1 MAKRLQRPQNKR
13 RSAAVIAVAAAV
25 ALASVAV
32 AVMLRRA
39 EVQSYF
45 TPAVVTC
52 AVHEKVN
59 GAEVTGSAA
68 SGSVMLL
75 IVIFSY
81 PAFRDSTAENTGST
95 TVFLRLRLSAC
106 WVDAE
111 GKTTGTPSTPPQITL
126 QQNWLDGGDG
136 LYYYAL
142 PVEPR
147 QSTTVLCE
155 PMRMGTS
162 VSPTGAA
169 VYQQITVLAEAVQ
182 ALPEKAAQEAW
193 GVTVENERITAVK

>member
-32 AVMLRRA
+32 AFMLRQA
-39 EVQSYF
+39 EVQSDF

-59 GAEVTGSAA
+59 GVEYTAA
-68 SGSVMLL
+68 QSPVAGSVKSD
-75 IVIFSY
+75 I
-81 PAFRDSTAENTGST
+81 TAKNTGDT

-106 WVDAE
+106 WVDGT
-111 GKTTGTPSTPPQITL
+111 GKVTGTPSALPQIML
-126 QQNWLDGGDG
+126 RQNWLDGGNG

-142 PVEPR
+142 PVEPG
-147 QSTTVLCE
+147 QSTEVLCE
-155 PMRMGTS
+155 PMRMETS

-193 GVTVENERITAVK
+193 GVTVENGRITAVK

>member
-25 ALASVAV
+25 ALVSVAV
-32 AVMLRRA
+32 AFMLRRA
-39 EVQSYF
+39 EAKIDF

-68 SGSVMLL
+68 SGSVKSD
-75 IVIFSY
+75 I
-81 PAFRDSTAENTGST
+81 TAENTGST

-106 WVDAE
+106 WVDGT
-111 GKTTGTPSTPPQITL
+111 GKVTGTPSALPQITL
-126 QQNWLDGGDG
+126 RQNWLDGGNG

-142 PVEPR
+142 PVEPE

-155 PMRMGTS
+155 PMRMETS

-182 ALPEKAAQEAW
+182 ALPGKAAQEAW
-193 GVTVENERITAVK
+193 DVTVENGRITAVK

>member
-32 AVMLRRA
+32 AFMLRRA
-39 EVQSYF
+39 EVQSDF

-59 GAEVTGSAA
+59 GVEYTAA
-68 SGSVMLL
+68 QSPVAGSVKSD
-75 IVIFSY
+75 I
-81 PAFRDSTAENTGST
+81 TAENTGNT

-106 WVDAE
+106 WVDAK
-111 GKTTGTPSTPPQITL
+111 GNTTGTPSALPQITL
-126 QQNWLDGGDG
+126 RQNWLDGGDG

-142 PVEPR
+142 PVKPGE
-147 QSTTVLCE
+147 STTVLCE
-155 PMRMGTS
+155 PMPMGTS

-169 VYQQITVLAEAVQ
+169 VYQQVTVLAEAVQ

-193 GVTVENERITAVK
+193 GVTLKNERITAVK

>member
-32 AVMLRRA
+32 AFMLRRA
-39 EVQSYF
+39 EAKIDF
-45 TPAVVTC
+45 TPAVVACT
-52 AVHEKVN
+52 VHEKVN

-68 SGSVMLL
+68 SGSVKSD
-75 IVIFSY
+75 I
-81 PAFRDSTAENTGST
+81 TAENTGST

-106 WVDAE
+106 CVDGT
-111 GKTTGTPSTPPQITL
+111 GKVTGTPSALPKITL
-126 QQNWLDGGDG
+126 RQNWLDGGDG

-142 PVEPR
+142 PVEPE
-147 QSTTVLCE
+147 QSTAVLCE

-182 ALPEKAAQEAW
+182 ALPGKAAQEAW
-193 GVTVENERITAVK
+193 GVTVENGRITAVK

>member
-1 MAKRLQRPQNKR
+1 M
-13 RSAAVIAVAAAV
+13 IAVTAAV

-32 AVMLRRA
+32 AFMLRRA
-39 EVQSYF
+39 EAQSDF
-45 TPAVVTC
+45 APAIVTC
-52 AVHEKVN
+52 AVHGKVN
-59 GAEVTGSAA
+59 GVEVTGSAA
-68 SGSVMLL
+68 SGSVKSD
-75 IVIFSY
+75 I
-81 PAFRDSTAENTGST
+81 TAENTGST

-106 WVDAE
+106 WVDGT
-111 GKTTGTPSTPPQITL
+111 GKVTGTPSALPQITL
-126 QQNWLDGGDG
+126 RQNWLDAGDG

-182 ALPEKAAQEAW
+182 ALPEKAAREAW
-193 GVTVENERITAVK
+193 GVTVKNGRITAVK

>member
-25 ALASVAV
+25 ALVSVAV
-32 AVMLRRA
+32 AFMLRRA
-39 EVQSYF
+39 EAKIDF
-45 TPAVVTC
+45 TPAVVACT
-52 AVHEKVN
+52 VHEKVN

-68 SGSVMLL
+68 SGSVKSD
-75 IVIFSY
+75 I
-81 PAFRDSTAENTGST
+81 TAENTGST

-106 WVDAE
+106 WVDGT
-111 GKTTGTPSTPPQITL
+111 GKVTGTPSALPQITL
-126 QQNWLDGGDG
+126 RQNWLDGGNG

-142 PVEPR
+142 PVEPK

-182 ALPEKAAQEAW
+182 ALPGKAAQEAW
-193 GVTVENERITAVK
+193 GVTVENGRITAVK

>member
-32 AVMLRRA
+32 AFMLRRA
-39 EVQSYF
+39 EVQSDF

-59 GAEVTGSAA
+59 GVEVTGSAA
-68 SGSVMLL
+68 SGSVKSD
-75 IVIFSY
+75 I
-81 PAFRDSTAENTGST
+81 TAENTGST

-106 WVDAE
+106 WVDAK
-111 GKTTGTPSTPPQITL
+111 GNTTGTPSALPQITL
-126 QQNWLDGGDG
+126 RQNWLDGGDG

-142 PVEPR
+142 PVEPE

-169 VYQQITVLAEAVQ
+169 VYQQITVLAEAMQ
-182 ALPEKAAQEAW
+182 ALPGKAAQEAW
-193 GVTVENERITAVK
+193 GVTVDGGRITKVK

>member
-32 AVMLRRA
+32 AFMLRRA
-39 EVQSYF
+39 EAQSDF

-59 GAEVTGSAA
+59 GVEVTGSAA
-68 SGSVMLL
+68 SGSVKSD
-75 IVIFSY
+75 I
-81 PAFRDSTAENTGST
+81 TAENTGST
-95 TVFLRLRLSAC
+95 TVFLRLRLSTC

-111 GKTTGTPSTPPQITL
+111 GKTTGTPSALPQITL
-126 QQNWLDGGDG
+126 RQNWLDGGDE

-142 PVEPR
+142 PVKPGE
-147 QSTTVLCE
+147 STTVLCD
-155 PMRMGTS
+155 PMRMETS

-169 VYQQITVLAEAVQ
+169 VYQQVTVLAEAVQ

-193 GVTVENERITAVK
+193 GVIVDGSRITKVK

>member
-1 MAKRLQRPQNKR
+1 MAKRLQRPQNKH

-32 AVMLRRA
+32 AFMLRRA
-39 EVQSYF
+39 EAQSDF

-68 SGSVMLL
+68 SGSVKSD
-75 IVIFSY
+75 I
-81 PAFRDSTAENTGST
+81 TAKNTGDT

-106 WVDAE
+106 WVDGT
-111 GKTTGTPSTPPQITL
+111 GKVTGTPSALPQITL
-126 QQNWLDGGDG
+126 RQNWLDAGDG

-142 PVEPR
+142 PVEPG
-147 QSTTVLCE
+147 QSTAVLCE
-155 PMRMGTS
+155 PMRRGTS

-182 ALPEKAAQEAW
+182 ALPEKAARDAW
-193 GVTVENERITAVK
+193 GVTVENGRITAVK

>member
-1 MAKRLQRPQNKR
+1 M
-13 RSAAVIAVAAAV
+13 IAVAAAV

-32 AVMLRRA
+32 AFMLRRA
-39 EVQSYF
+39 EVQSNF

-59 GAEVTGSAA
+59 GVEYTAA
-68 SGSVMLL
+68 QSPVAGSVKSD
-75 IVIFSY
+75 I
-81 PAFRDSTAENTGST
+81 TAKNTGDT
-95 TVFLRLRLSAC
+95 TVFLRLRLSVC
-106 WVDAE
+106 WVDAK
-111 GKTTGTPSTPPQITL
+111 GNTTGTPSVPLPKITL
-126 QQNWLDGGDG
+126 RQNWLDGGDG

-142 PVEPR
+142 PVEPGE
-147 QSTTVLCE
+147 STTVLCE

-193 GVTVENERITAVK
+193 GVTVKNGRITAVK

>member
-32 AVMLRRA
+32 AFMLRRA
-39 EVQSYF
+39 EAQRDF

-59 GAEVTGSAA
+59 GVEHTAAA
-68 SGSVMLL
+68 SPVVGSVKSD
-75 IVIFSY
+75 I
-81 PAFRDSTAENTGST
+81 TAENTGST

-111 GKTTGTPSTPPQITL
+111 GNTTGTPSALPLITL
-126 QQNWLDGGDG
+126 RQNWLDGGDG

-142 PVEPR
+142 PVEPE

-182 ALPEKAAQEAW
+182 ALPGKAAQDAW
-193 GVTVENERITAVK
+193 GVTVDGGRITKVK

>member
-13 RSAAVIAVAAAV
+13 RWAAVIAVAAAV

-32 AVMLRRA
+32 AFMLRRA
-39 EVQSYF
+39 EARSGF
-45 TPAVVTC
+45 TPAVVAC

-59 GAEVTGSAA
+59 GVEYTAA
-68 SGSVMLL
+68 QSPVAGSVKSD
-75 IVIFSY
+75 I
-81 PAFRDSTAENTGST
+81 TAENTGST

-106 WVDAE
+106 WVDEE
-111 GKTTGTPSTPPQITL
+111 GNTTGTPSALPQITL
-126 QQNWLDGGDG
+126 RQDWLDAGDG

-182 ALPEKAAQEAW
+182 ALPGKAAQEAW
-193 GVTVENERITAVK
+193 DVTVENGRITAVK

>member
-13 RSAAVIAVAAAV
+13 RSAVVIAVAAAV

-32 AVMLRRA
+32 AFMLRRA
-39 EVQSYF
+39 EVKSDF

-52 AVHEKVN
+52 AVREKVN
-59 GAEVTGSAA
+59 GVEYTAA
-68 SGSVMLL
+68 QSPVAGSVKSD
-75 IVIFSY
+75 I
-81 PAFRDSTAENTGST
+81 TAKNTGDT

-106 WVDAE
+106 CVDGT
-111 GKTTGTPSTPPQITL
+111 GKVTGTPSALPKITL
-126 QQNWLDGGDG
+126 RQNWLDGGDG

-142 PVEPR
+142 SVEPG

-193 GVTVENERITAVK
+193 GVTVDSGRITKVK

>member
-32 AVMLRRA
+32 AFMLRQA
-39 EVQSYF
+39 EVQSDF

-59 GAEVTGSAA
+59 GVEYTAA
-68 SGSVMLL
+68 QSPVAGSVKSD
-75 IVIFSY
+75 I
-81 PAFRDSTAENTGST
+81 TAKNTGDT

-106 WVDAE
+106 WVDGT
-111 GKTTGTPSTPPQITL
+111 GKVTGTPSALPQIML
-126 QQNWLDGGDG
+126 RQNWLDGGNG

-142 PVEPR
+142 PVEPG
-147 QSTTVLCE
+147 QSTAVLCE

-193 GVTVENERITAVK
+193 GVTVENGCITAVK

>member
-1 MAKRLQRPQNKR
+1 M
-13 RSAAVIAVAAAV
+13 IAVAAAV

-32 AVMLRRA
+32 AFMLRRA
-39 EVQSYF
+39 EVQSDYF

-68 SGSVMLL
+68 SGSVKSD
-75 IVIFSY
+75 I
-81 PAFRDSTAENTGST
+81 TAENTGST

-111 GKTTGTPSTPPQITL
+111 GKTTGTPSALPQITL
-126 QQNWLDGGDG
+126 RQNWLDAGDG

-142 PVEPR
+142 PVKPGE
-147 QSTTVLCE
+147 STTVLCE

-162 VSPTGAA
+162 VSPTGAV

-193 GVTVENERITAVK
+193 GVTVDGGHITVEK

>member
-13 RSAAVIAVAAAV
+13 RSAAVIAVTAAV

-32 AVMLRRA
+32 AFMLRRA
-39 EVQSYF
+39 EVQSDF

-59 GAEVTGSAA
+59 GAEVTGS
-68 SGSVMLL
+68 VKPD
-75 IVIFSY
+75 I
-81 PAFRDSTAENTGST
+81 TAENTGST

-106 WVDAE
+106 WVDGT
-111 GKTTGTPSTPPQITL
+111 GKVTGTPSALPQIML
-126 QQNWLDGGDG
+126 RQNWLDGGNG

-193 GVTVENERITAVK
+193 GVTVENGRITAVK

>member
-1 MAKRLQRPQNKR
+1 M
-13 RSAAVIAVAAAV
+13 IAVAAAV

-32 AVMLRRA
+32 AFMLRRA
-39 EVQSYF
+39 EVQSNF

-59 GAEVTGSAA
+59 GVEYTAA
-68 SGSVMLL
+68 QSPVAGSVKSD
-75 IVIFSY
+75 I
-81 PAFRDSTAENTGST
+81 TAKNTGNT

-111 GKTTGTPSTPPQITL
+111 GKTTGTPSALPQITL
-126 QQNWLDGGDG
+126 RQNWLDGGDG

-142 PVEPR
+142 PVEPGE
-147 QSTTVLCE
+147 STTVLCE
-155 PMRMGTS
+155 PMQMRTF

-193 GVTVENERITAVK
+193 DVTVENGRITAVK

>member
-1 MAKRLQRPQNKR
+1 MAARLQKPQRKR
-13 RSAAVIAVAAAV
+13 RSAAVIAAAAAV

-32 AVMLRRA
+32 AFMLRRA
-39 EVQSYF
+39 EVQSDF

-68 SGSVMLL
+68 SGSVKSD
-75 IVIFSY
+75 I
-81 PAFRDSTAENTGST
+81 TAENTGST

-106 WVDAE
+106 WVDGT
-111 GKTTGTPSTPPQITL
+111 GKVTGTPSALPQITL
-126 QQNWLDGGDG
+126 RQNWLDAGDG

-142 PVEPR
+142 PVEPGE
-147 QSTTVLCE
+147 STAVLCE
-155 PMRMGTS
+155 PMPMGTS

-193 GVTVENERITAVK
+193 GVTVKNERITAVK

>member
-25 ALASVAV
+25 ALVSVAV
-32 AVMLRRA
+32 AFMLRRA
-39 EVQSYF
+39 EAKIDF
-45 TPAVVTC
+45 TPAVVACT
-52 AVHEKVN
+52 VHEKVN

-68 SGSVMLL
+68 SGSVKSD
-75 IVIFSY
+75 I
-81 PAFRDSTAENTGST
+81 TAENTGST

-111 GKTTGTPSTPPQITL
+111 GKTTGTPSALPQITL
-126 QQNWLDGGDG
+126 RQNWLDAGDG

-142 PVEPR
+142 PVEPE

-155 PMRMGTS
+155 PMQMRTF

-182 ALPEKAAQEAW
+182 ALPGKAAQEAW
-193 GVTVENERITAVK
+193 GVTVKNGRITAVN

>member
-25 ALASVAV
+25 ALVSVAV
-32 AVMLRRA
+32 AFMLRRA
-39 EVQSYF
+39 EVQSDYF

-68 SGSVMLL
+68 SGSVKSD
-75 IVIFSY
+75 I
-81 PAFRDSTAENTGST
+81 TAENTGST

-111 GKTTGTPSTPPQITL
+111 GKTTGTPSALPQITL
-126 QQNWLDGGDG
+126 RQNWLDAGDG

-142 PVEPR
+142 PVKPGE
-147 QSTTVLCE
+147 STTVLCE

-162 VSPTGAA
+162 VSPTGAV

-193 GVTVENERITAVK
+193 GVTVDGGHITVEK

>member
-32 AVMLRRA
+32 AFMLRRA
-39 EVQSYF
+39 EVQSDF

-68 SGSVMLL
+68 SGSVKSD
-75 IVIFSY
+75 I
-81 PAFRDSTAENTGST
+81 TAENTGST

-106 WVDAE
+106 WVDGT
-111 GKTTGTPSTPPQITL
+111 GKVTGTPSVLPKITL
-126 QQNWLDGGDG
+126 RQNWLDGGDG

-142 PVEPR
+142 PVKPGE
-147 QSTTVLCE
+147 STAVLCE
-155 PMRMGTS
+155 PMRMETS
-162 VSPTGAA
+162 VSPTGAT

-193 GVTVENERITAVK
+193 GVTVENGRITAVK

>member
-13 RSAAVIAVAAAV
+13 RWAAVIAVAAAV

-32 AVMLRRA
+32 AFMLRRA
-39 EVQSYF
+39 KVKSNF

-59 GAEVTGSAA
+59 GVEVTGSAA
-68 SGSVMLL
+68 SGSVKSD
-75 IVIFSY
+75 I
-81 PAFRDSTAENTGST
+81 TAENTGNT

-106 WVDAE
+106 WVDGT
-111 GKTTGTPSTPPQITL
+111 GKVTGTPSALPQITL
-126 QQNWLDGGDG
+126 RQNWLDGGNG

-142 PVEPR
+142 PVKPGE
-147 QSTTVLCE
+147 STTVLCD
-155 PMRMGTS
+155 PMRMETS

-169 VYQQITVLAEAVQ
+169 VYQQVTVLAEAVQ

-193 GVTVENERITAVK
+193 GVTVDGGRITKVK

>member
-32 AVMLRRA
+32 AFMLRRA
-39 EVQSYF
+39 EAQSDF
-45 TPAVVTC
+45 APAIVTC
-52 AVHEKVN
+52 AVHGKVN
-59 GAEVTGSAA
+59 GVEVTGSAA
-68 SGSVMLL
+68 SGSVKSD
-75 IVIFSY
+75 I
-81 PAFRDSTAENTGST
+81 TAENTGST

-106 WVDAE
+106 WVDGT
-111 GKTTGTPSTPPQITL
+111 GKVTGTPSALPQIML
-126 QQNWLDGGDG
+126 RQNWLDGGNG

-155 PMRMGTS
+155 PIQMKTS

-182 ALPEKAAQEAW
+182 ALPEEAAQDAW
-193 GVTVENERITAVK
+193 GVTVKNGRITAVK

>member
-1 MAKRLQRPQNKR
+1 M
-13 RSAAVIAVAAAV
+13 IAVAAAV

-32 AVMLRRA
+32 AFMLRRT
-39 EVQSYF
+39 EVQSNF

-59 GAEVTGSAA
+59 GVEYTAA
-68 SGSVMLL
+68 QSPVAGSVKSD
-75 IVIFSY
+75 I
-81 PAFRDSTAENTGST
+81 TAENTGST
-95 TVFLRLRLSAC
+95 TVFLRLRLSVC
-106 WVDAE
+106 WVDAK
-111 GKTTGTPSTPPQITL
+111 GNTTGTPSVPLPQITL
-126 QQNWLDGGDG
+126 RQNWLDAGDG

-142 PVEPR
+142 PVKPGE
-147 QSTTVLCE
+147 STAVLCE

-162 VSPTGAA
+162 VSPTGAP

-193 GVTVENERITAVK
+193 GVTVKNERITAVK

>member
-25 ALASVAV
+25 VLASVAV
-32 AVMLRRA
+32 AFMLRRA
-39 EVQSYF
+39 EVKSNF

-59 GAEVTGSAA
+59 GVEVTGSAA
-68 SGSVMLL
+68 SGSVKSD
-75 IVIFSY
+75 I
-81 PAFRDSTAENTGST
+81 TAENTGST

-111 GKTTGTPSTPPQITL
+111 GKTTGTPSALPQITL
-126 QQNWLDGGDG
+126 RQNWLDAGDG

-142 PVEPR
+142 PVEPE

-155 PMRMGTS
+155 PMQMKPS
-162 VSPTGAA
+162 VSPTGAT

-182 ALPEKAAQEAW
+182 ALPEKAAWEAW
-193 GVTVENERITAVK
+193 GVTVDGGRITKVK

>member
-32 AVMLRRA
+32 AFMLRRA
-39 EVQSYF
+39 EVQGDF
-45 TPAVVTC
+45 RMAVVAC
-52 AVHEKVN
+52 AVYEKVN
-59 GAEVTGSAA
+59 GVEYTAA
-68 SGSVMLL
+68 QSPVAGSVKSD
-75 IVIFSY
+75 I
-81 PAFRDSTAENTGST
+81 TAKNTGDT
-95 TVFLRLRLSAC
+95 TVFLRLRLSTC
-106 WVDAE
+106 WVDDT
-111 GKTTGTPSTPPQITL
+111 GKVTGTPSALPQITL
-126 QQNWLDGGDG
+126 RQNWLDGGNG

-155 PMRMGTS
+155 PMQMRTF

-182 ALPEKAAQEAW
+182 ALPVKAAQEAW
-193 GVTVENERITAVK
+193 GVTVENGRITAVK

>member
-13 RSAAVIAVAAAV
+13 RWAAMIAVAAAV

-32 AVMLRRA
+32 AFMLRRA
-39 EVQSYF
+39 EAQSDF

-68 SGSVMLL
+68 SGSVKSD
-75 IVIFSY
+75 I
-81 PAFRDSTAENTGST
+81 TAENTGST

-106 WVDAE
+106 WVDGT
-111 GKTTGTPSTPPQITL
+111 GKVTGTPSALPKITL
-126 QQNWLDGGDG
+126 RQNWLDAGDG
-136 LYYYAL
+136 LYYYEL
-142 PVEPR
+142 PVEPE

-193 GVTVENERITAVK
+193 GVTVKNERITAVK

>member
-32 AVMLRRA
+32 AFMLRRA
-39 EVQSYF
+39 EAQRDF

-59 GAEVTGSAA
+59 GVEHTAAA
-68 SGSVMLL
+68 SPVVGSVKSD
-75 IVIFSY
+75 I
-81 PAFRDSTAENTGST
+81 TAENTGST

-111 GKTTGTPSTPPQITL
+111 GNTTGTPSALPQITL
-126 QQNWLDGGDG
+126 RQNWLDGGDG

-142 PVEPR
+142 PVEPE

-182 ALPEKAAQEAW
+182 ALPGKAAQDAW
-193 GVTVENERITAVK
+193 GVTVDGGRITKVK

>member
-1 MAKRLQRPQNKR
+1 M
-13 RSAAVIAVAAAV
+13 AAAV

-32 AVMLRRA
+32 AFMLRRA
-39 EVQSYF
+39 EEQGGFRMANVG
-45 TPAVVTC
+45 C
-52 AVHEKVN
+52 AVYEKVN
-59 GAEVTGSAA
+59 GVEYTAA
-68 SGSVMLL
+68 NSPVAGSVKSD
-75 IVIFSY
+75 I
-81 PAFRDSTAENTGST
+81 TAKNTGDT
-95 TVFLRLRLSAC
+95 TVFLRLRLSTC
-106 WVDAE
+106 WVD
-111 GKTTGTPSTPPQITL
+111 GNGNVTGTPSALPQITL
-126 QQNWLDGGDG
+126 RQNWLDGGDG

-147 QSTTVLCE
+147 QSTTVFCE

-193 GVTVENERITAVK
+193 GVTVKNERITAVK